1 MKNYEAISTNK
12 NTKEQNQKRGKKVLR
27 IFEKLRRPKKQEIV
41 DEPAETF
48 PPDEATFETNNKDV
62 RRILNK
68 MPESKVR
75 FLAEVSK
82 EFASADFPETPDLG
96 ENNLSFNDA
105 EELKRYTGIEY
116 KYINSVL
123 RGFWNYDELGRKTP
137 EREAEVRDSADRISE
152 IIKRTPKLHSHL
164 KTYRGTN
171 LDSFRGYGAENLED
185 LKNLDGQ
192 FFFEPGF
199 TSASLSR
206 EDSFFD
212 REFEDTYR
220 KKDDI
225 EIEILLPSGAQDGIA
240 LNTNDLSY
248 SKSQKEY
255 LIDKGSLFRIM
266 NVETNGETAKL
277 TMVLIPKEFAD
288 DNSWD

>member
-1 MKNYEAISTNK
+1 MNIF
-12 NTKEQNQKRGKKVLR
+12 KRH
-27 IFEKLRRPKKQEIV
+27 KQETIS
-41 DEPAETF
+41 EPVENF
-48 PPDEATFETNNKDV
+48 PPDEAAFETNNKEYV
-62 RRILNK
+62 ERILKK
-68 MPESKVR
+68 MPDSKIR
-75 FLAEVSK
+75 FLTEYSK
-82 EFASADFPETPDLG
+82 ELTTQDFPENPNLG
-96 ENNLSFNDA
+96 EQKLSYREA
-105 EELKRYTGIEY
+105 EDLRRYTGIEY
-116 KYINSVL
+116 KAINSVL
-123 RGFWNYDELGRKTP
+123 RGYWNYDELGRKTS
-137 EREAEVRDSADRISE
+137 EKEAEIRKSAERISE
-152 IIKRTPKLHSHL
+152 IIKKTPKLHSHL

-171 LDSFRGYGAENLED
+171 LDNFRGYGVENLED

-199 TSASLSR
+199 TSTSLSR

-277 TMVLIPKEFAD
+277 TMALIPKEFAD
-288 DNSWD
+288 ENPWD